1 MLIPGRRSVLVLEG
15 VFLMPGASEDLVG
28 VLHWPLAAQI
38 PVRVTECAIIA
49 IVPINTRSALSSVYE
64 LGRP

>member
-1 MLIPGRRSVLVLEG
+1 
-15 VFLMPGASEDLVG
+15 MPGASEDLVG